1 MCNFVDV
8 SFQLMAG
15 PMDKNIASLLVKNK
29 NIASLLVKMN
39 ELRKYYD
46 RKSTLNC
53 NHNENIIDLFRTCVR
68 KDTVLSSTLES
79 NFEGYFDKSD
89 GIAMDVVDNSTMQ
102 DPSTDVSGQ
111 SRIERLCNVKSAKST
126 F

>member
-1 MCNFVDV
+1 MKEKREIMLNFFDV

-15 PMDKNIASLLVKNK
+15 PMDKTIASLLVKNK

-39 ELRKYYD
+39 ELRKYDD

-53 NHNENIIDLFRTCVR
+53 NHNEIIIDLFRTCVR
-68 KDTVLSSTLES
+68 KNTVLSSTLES
-79 NFEGYFDKSD
+79 NFEGYF
-89 GIAMDVVDNSTMQ
+89 DVVDNSTMQ

-111 SRIERLCNVKSAKST
+111 SRIERLCNLKSAKST

>member
-1 MCNFVDV
+1 MFNFVDV

-15 PMDKNIASLLVKNK
+15 PMDK

-53 NHNENIIDLFRTCVR
+53 NHNEIIIDLFRTCVR

-102 DPSTDVSGQ
+102 DPSIDVSGQ

>member
-1 MCNFVDV
+1 MFNFIDV

-53 NHNENIIDLFRTCVR
+53 NHNEIIIDLFRTCVR
-68 KDTVLSSTLES
+68 KNTVLSSTLES